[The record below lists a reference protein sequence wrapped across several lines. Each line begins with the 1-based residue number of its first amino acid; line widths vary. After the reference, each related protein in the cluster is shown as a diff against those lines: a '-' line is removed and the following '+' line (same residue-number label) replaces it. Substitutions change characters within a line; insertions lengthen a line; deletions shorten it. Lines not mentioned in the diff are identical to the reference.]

1 MFDEVRFLQPGLY
14 LGLGTMGPVDAMRN
28 QPFPFL
34 LRGPYNH
41 VDPAEAPAI
50 VQKDVVVDAE
60 QGPTE
65 QNAAWEQQQQQQQQQ
80 QLE

>member
-1 MFDEVRFLQPGLY
+1 MTYTTHNTPSFSLY

-41 VDPAEAPAI
+41 VDPADAPAI

-60 QGPTE
+60 QGLGGE
-65 QNAAWEQQQQQQQQQ
+65 DAAWVQQRQQQP
-80 QLE
+80 